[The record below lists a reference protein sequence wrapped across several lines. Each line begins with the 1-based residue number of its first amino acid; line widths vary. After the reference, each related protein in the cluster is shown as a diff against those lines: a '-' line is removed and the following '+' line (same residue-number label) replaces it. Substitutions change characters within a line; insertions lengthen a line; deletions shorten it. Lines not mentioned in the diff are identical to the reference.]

1 MTRVHVG
8 VSCAFLLVTAPYIE
22 LEQARPWLQQ
32 VDMVGLTSPVLQ
44 HIPARV
50 MVEVWSQELGCH

>member
-1 MTRVHVG
+1 